1 MDDFTGMVLNM
12 LFGLP
17 ESVRDD
23 ILKGMPKIDGAPD
36 FQKMMD
42 RLTHVDELN
51 RLILSYVSLIRTLTK
66 DINTEDTSLTNAQS
80 NLEKFKRLRVMSAIP
95 MAQISDKMKEMHD
108 AIEQDEKE
116 ANDREK
122 S

>member
-12 LFGLP
+12 LFSLP

-23 ILKGMPKIDGAPD
+23 ILKDMPKIDGAPD

-42 RLTHVDELN
+42 RLTLVDELN
-51 RLILSYVSLIRTLTK
+51 RLVLSYVSLIRTLTK

-80 NLEKFKRLRVMSAIP
+80 NLEKFKRLQVMSAIP